1 MMKFLKNTAQHSLW
15 TYHILNKYKLYLLR
29 FLINIIYYM
38 ATLKKSKKFN
48 GLYLEALPKKPI
60 KSRTPQPEATVDAD
74 DIKRQAQPTVN
85 ALNQNAQDEFDDM
98 ELEDIGGPIGNIE
111 QYEQTDLPTFNY
123 KSLALYINF
132 AYNSKQPLLIY
143 GDPGIGKSE
152 VVKGI
157 TKQIAESKSKQYVNW
172 SEVSTAQKLEVLK
185 NPGQYFV
192 LIDVR
197 ANKLEPTDFV
207 GIPDISS
214 QAEYLETKQL
224 KWIYFMSQPE
234 ADGILFLDEVN
245 QASPQVLRALYEVVN
260 DRSAGGT
267 PFSKDFTIV
276 AAGNLGGE
284 FEEPIPQ
291 ALTNRFTAGVLIADP
306 EGWLKWAEKSG
317 IDIRII
323 AFVKAEPGANFY
335 AKPKNSDDPFPTPR
349 QLTKL
354 STKLKKLYAYYG
366 KLAKEGKSVEVP
378 IYKAIGDQ
386 AAALCGVFWARKFLV
401 FLKHIRAFDFK
412 TIIKNVNTLSKES
425 QGNLDKLHALVVF
438 VVGKLRIATSGML
451 KDPNQPNPNDVE
463 ILEGVFKISN
473 ALNKEWALILWNV
486 IKRELPQPN
495 FEETLKFSIK
505 GNYDS
510 ATKTLFTQNTLPE
523 LKRLLAS

>member
-1 MMKFLKNTAQHSLW
+1 
-15 TYHILNKYKLYLLR
+15 
-29 FLINIIYYM
+29 M
-38 ATLKKSKKFN
+38 ATLKKSKKFD
-48 GLYLEALPKKPI
+48 GLYLEALPPKRPAKPGASQSEPTI
-60 KSRTPQPEATVDAD
+60 DAD
-74 DIKRQAQPTVN
+74 DIKQQAQPVVN
-85 ALNQNAQDEFDDM
+85 ALNQNTQDEFDDM

-157 TKQIAESKSKQYVNW
+157 AKQIADSKSKQYVNW
-172 SEVSTAQKLEVLK
+172 SEASTTQKAEALK
-185 NPGQYFV
+185 NPSQYFV

-234 ADGILFLDEVN
+234 SDGILFLDEIN

-267 PFSKDFTIV
+267 PFSKEFTVIS
-276 AAGNLGGE
+276 AGNLGSE

-306 EGWLKWAEKSG
+306 EGWLEWAEKTG
-317 IDIRII
+317 IDKRII
-323 AFVKAEPGANFY
+323 AFVKAEPGTNFY
-335 AKPKNSDDPFPTPR
+335 AKPKNPDDPFPTPR

-378 IYKAIGDQ
+378 IYKAIGDI
-386 AAALCGVFWARKFLV
+386 ASGLCGVFWARKFLV

-412 TIIKNVNTLSKES
+412 QIIKNVNTLSKES
-425 QGNLDKLHALVVF
+425 KDKLHALVVF
-438 VVGKLRIATSGML
+438 VVGKLRIATSGMI
-451 KDPNQPNPNDVE
+451 KNPNQPNPNDVE
-463 ILEGVFKISN
+463 ILEGVFKITNS
-473 ALNKEWALILWNV
+473 LNKEWALILWNM

-495 FEETLKFSIK
+495 FEEALKFSIK
-505 GNYDS
+505 GNYDP
-510 ATKTLFTQNTLPE
+510 ATKTQFTQKTLPE
-523 LKRLLAS
+523 LKKLLAS

>member
-1 MMKFLKNTAQHSLW
+1 
-15 TYHILNKYKLYLLR
+15 
-29 FLINIIYYM
+29 M

-60 KSRTPQPEATVDAD
+60 KSGTPQPEATIDAD

-306 EGWLKWAEKSG
+306 EGWLEWAERSG
-317 IDIRII
+317 IDKRII

-335 AKPKNSDDPFPTPR
+335 AKPKNPDDPFPTPR

-412 TIIKNVNTLSKES
+412 TIIKNANTLSKES
-425 QGNLDKLHALVVF
+425 KDKLHALVVF

-463 ILEGVFKISN
+463 ILEGVFKITNS
-473 ALNKEWALILWNV
+473 LNKEWALILWNM

-495 FEETLKFSIK
+495 FEEALKFSIK
-505 GNYDS
+505 GNYDP
-510 ATKTLFTQNTLPE
+510 ATKTQFTQKTLPE
-523 LKRLLAS
+523 LKKLLAS